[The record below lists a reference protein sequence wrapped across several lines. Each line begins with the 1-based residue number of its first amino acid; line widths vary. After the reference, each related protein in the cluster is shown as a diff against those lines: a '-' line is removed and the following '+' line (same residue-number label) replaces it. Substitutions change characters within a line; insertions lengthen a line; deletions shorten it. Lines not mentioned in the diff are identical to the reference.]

1 MVKIPPRIEKE
12 ILSAFNSGVVPRQ
25 GAGFVQVGRNTEFRS
40 IKADL
45 DSTGEKDGMGKF
57 RFITGNYG
65 AGKSFML
72 QFIREFSLKT
82 GFVVMDADL
91 SNDRRFTGSNKEGLK
106 LYRELIRNM
115 STDTYPTGGALEM
128 ILNKWVDGIRNEL
141 ADRNGVDLKN
151 ISTMMIQTEIRQ
163 RTREMTATPMYSDF
177 IRMVTRYW
185 LSSSDS
191 RMENKALDWLKG
203 DYEQRSLA
211 RQDLDIGIIVDDS
224 NWYQFIKI
232 WSGFVVSMGYKG
244 LIVIIDEGVNL
255 AKQHSKTREKNY
267 ECILS
272 MYNDINSGKSRNL
285 SIYMSETPQG
295 VDDVRRGLYSYDP
308 LRTRLEPGRF
318 VNGYNNQFGPIMTLR
333 YLNQSEVEALL
344 MILREIHAHVHK
356 YESRVTDDD
365 IKAFVRNAFRMEA
378 SGNVTPR
385 VVTKQFLG
393 VLDILNQDESLDFMT
408 VIGGV
413 RIEPDSYSETEDISG
428 ALEV

>member
-1 MVKIPPRIEKE
+1 MVKIPLRIEKE

-141 ADRNGVDLKN
+141 ADRNGVDPKN

-177 IRMVTRYW
+177 IRMVTRYF
-185 LSSSDS
+185 LP
-191 RMENKALDWLKG
+191 
-203 DYEQRSLA
+203 
-211 RQDLDIGIIVDDS
+211 V
-224 NWYQFIKI
+224 
-232 WSGFVVSMGYKG
+232 
-244 LIVIIDEGVNL
+244 
-255 AKQHSKTREKNY
+255 
-267 ECILS
+267 
-272 MYNDINSGKSRNL
+272 
-285 SIYMSETPQG
+285 
-295 VDDVRRGLYSYDP
+295 
-308 LRTRLEPGRF
+308 
-318 VNGYNNQFGPIMTLR
+318 
-333 YLNQSEVEALL
+333 
-344 MILREIHAHVHK
+344 
-356 YESRVTDDD
+356 
-365 IKAFVRNAFRMEA
+365 FRHQWFYYF
-378 SGNVTPR
+378 
-385 VVTKQFLG
+385 K
-393 VLDILNQDESLDFMT
+393 
-408 VIGGV
+408 
-413 RIEPDSYSETEDISG
+413 
-428 ALEV
+428 